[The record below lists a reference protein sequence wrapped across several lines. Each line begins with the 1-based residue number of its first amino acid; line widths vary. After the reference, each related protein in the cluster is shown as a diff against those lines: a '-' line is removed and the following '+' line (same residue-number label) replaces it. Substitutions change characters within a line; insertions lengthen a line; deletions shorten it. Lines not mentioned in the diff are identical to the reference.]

1 MKKPYAAVATFA
13 LAAGLATGLGV
24 SAPPPAA
31 AAPYC
36 GITWGSTPEAKAT
49 YSTAQVK
56 AVRTGRHDC
65 YDRMVVDLN
74 YKVKG
79 YDVRY
84 GSVHREGSGTPV
96 PLAGGADLRITVKA
110 QAYNSAG
117 RATYAPSTWNRV
129 ANVTGYTTY
138 RQVAYAG
145 SFEGH
150 TTFGL
155 GVRARL
161 PFRVLILDGPGNG
174 SRLVI
179 DVAHRW

>member
-1 MKKPYAAVATFA
+1 MKKPFAAAATAA
-13 LAAGLATGLGV
+13 LAVGLGLGLGV

-31 AAPYC
+31 AVPYC
-36 GITWGSTPEAKAT
+36 GITWGSAAKVKAIE
-49 YSTAQVK
+49 STAQITS
-56 AVRTGRHDC
+56 VRTGRHTC
-65 YDRMVVDLN
+65 FDRMVVNLR

-84 GSVHREGSGTPV
+84 GRVYTEGQGEYV
-96 PLAGGADLRITVKA
+96 PLTGTDLRIIVKGRT
-110 QAYNSAG
+110 YNDAG
-117 RATYAPSTWNRV
+117 QATYDPADWDHV
-129 ANVTGYTTY
+129 ANVKGYRTF

-145 SFEGH
+145 SFEGQ

-161 PFRVLILDGPGNG
+161 PMRVFIMDGPGTG